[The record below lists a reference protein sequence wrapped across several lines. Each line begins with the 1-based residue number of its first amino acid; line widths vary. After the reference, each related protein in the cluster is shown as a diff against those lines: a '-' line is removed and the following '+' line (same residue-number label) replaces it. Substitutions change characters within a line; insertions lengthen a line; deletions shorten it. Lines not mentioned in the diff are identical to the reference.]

1 MTRDPD
7 QRQRS
12 EGRRE
17 GRGMGY
23 GAGLSDRWVGLSW
36 DWVTEA
42 MGRDC
47 ERGRGMGD
55 GAGRGAGR

>member
-1 MTRDPD
+1 
-7 QRQRS
+7 
-12 EGRRE
+12 
-17 GRGMGY
+17 MGY

-55 GAGRGAGR
+55 GAGLSWDWVMGTLGGCGGGAWAMGRG